1 MQVTTALNGAA
12 MNGRLSDLQAELRT
26 GLCSIN
32 ATDEVRKMHL
42 YHVIIFLI
50 EQFIPLFVTIIIRII
65 PL

>member
-1 MQVTTALNGAA
+1 MKVTSALDNAA
-12 MNGRLSDLQAELRT
+12 KNGRLSALQAELRI

-32 ATDEVRKMHL
+32 ATDGVREMHL